1 MMKTIH
7 ALVDLLRTEE
17 QARTCLTRKDAQE
30 CIRHAEQMRRQ
41 IWGPHRPMSFEGN

>member
-1 MMKTIH
+1 MKTIH

-30 CIRHAEQMRRQ
+30 CIRHAEQMRREL
-41 IWGPHRPMSFEGN
+41 WGASRPMSFETH